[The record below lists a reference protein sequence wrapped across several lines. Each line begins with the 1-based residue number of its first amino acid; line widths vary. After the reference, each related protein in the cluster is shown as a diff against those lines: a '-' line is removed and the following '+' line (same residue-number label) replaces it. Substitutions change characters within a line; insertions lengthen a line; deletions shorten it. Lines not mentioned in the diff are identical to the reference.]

1 MIVKAFSNDI
11 LHDNKVDLELIS
23 SENSE
28 NRSSEIKIKTKTN
41 TFEIKN
47 EIEITD
53 CDLETGLEIKI
64 DLEIPNTGIHKRKG
78 E

>member
-1 MIVKAFSNDI
+1 MIVKVFSNDI

-64 DLEIPNTGIHKRKG
+64 DLEIPNTAQRCML
-78 E
+78 